1 MAEMTK
7 TIHSCT
13 APVST
18 RVDSIAASMAMT
30 IWAVTMMRRLDIRS
44 ARAPAQGV
52 MRRMGAKF
60 TAITQ
65 PSMAALPWV
74 RMMSTSHDWA
84 VRAIHCPMFVMRVPE
99 K

>member
-1 MAEMTK
+1 
-7 TIHSCT
+7 
-13 APVST
+13 
-18 RVDSIAASMAMT
+18 
-30 IWAVTMMRRLDIRS
+30 
-44 ARAPAQGV
+44 